1 MSNTKDYIEMAL
13 KSAEGFRR
21 GGKLN
26 ARELGGILEIAER
39 DGIIDINE
47 IRVLRNIISRI
58 DSSEV
63 DDAMRQKMAELLE
76 KISKQSQG

>member
-1 MSNTKDYIEMAL
+1 MTNAKDNIEMVL

-26 ARELGGILEIAER
+26 ARELGEILDIAER
-39 DGIIDINE
+39 DGVIDQDE

-58 DSSEV
+58 DPLEI
-63 DDAMRQKMAELLE
+63 DNAMRHKMTEILE
-76 KISKQSQG
+76 KISNQTQG